1 MHLLQEEGMTL
12 TPATLTA
19 EEVGAYL
26 AGRGLISMAAP
37 ITVSSLG
44 GGISNVVLAASAGP
58 VDVVVKQSL
67 PRLRVEDEWLAKRER
82 VLTEAAALRLL
93 GSLTPANV
101 PEVLDI
107 DPDRFAVTIARA
119 PRSWVDWK
127 ALLLA
132 GDADPAVAAT
142 LGEVLGTWHAGTW
155 GREEVRRAFDDLE
168 AFEQLRVDP
177 YYRTVMRRRPD
188 LAAAIGRRI
197 ERMQVCRTCL
207 VHGDFSPKNVLVP
220 ASTASVPADG
230 DRPLWV
236 VDAEVAHF
244 GDPAFDTGFMLNHLM
259 LKAIRRPDRRE
270 AYRAC
275 ALAFWTSYEESGA
288 SRAEEPD
295 TLGHLAC
302 LMLSRVHGK
311 SRAEYLDEAGRA
323 AAGRLGQNLLFH
335 TPSTLEAAWERL
347 AVGAA

>member
-1 MHLLQEEGMTL
+1 MTL

-26 AGRGLISMAAP
+26 AARGL
-37 ITVSSLG
+37 VSSASSIIARPLG
-44 GGISNVVLAASAGP
+44 GGVSNVVLAASAGP
-58 VDVVVKQSL
+58 LDVVIKQSL
-67 PRLRVEDEWLAKRER
+67 PRLRVDDEWLAKRER

-93 GSLTPANV
+93 GSLTPDRV
-101 PEVLDI
+101 PEVLDV
-107 DPDRFAVTIARA
+107 DPDRFAITIARA
-119 PRSWVDWK
+119 PAGWVDWK
-127 ALLLA
+127 TLLLA
-132 GDADPAVAAT
+132 GDAGAGVARE
-142 LGEVLGTWHAGTW
+142 LGHVLGAWHAGTW
-155 GREEVRRAFDDLE
+155 GSPDVRAAFDDLE

-188 LAAAIGRRI
+188 LAPAVGRRI
-197 ERMQVCRTCL
+197 ERMGIARACL

-220 ASTASVPADG
+220 QSPPTGAEG
-230 DRPLWV
+230 GRPLWV

-259 LKAIRRPDRRE
+259 LKAIHRPDRRE

-275 ALAFWTSYEESGA
+275 ALAFWTAYEESGA
-288 SRAEEPD
+288 RRAKQTD

-311 SRAEYLDEAGRA
+311 SPAEYLDGAGRS
-323 AAGRLGQNLLFH
+323 AAGRLGRELLFR
-335 TPSTLEAAWERL
+335 PPPTLEAAWERL
-347 AVGAA
+347 EMEAA